1 VSPPLAKTQADGSRR
16 YENPRTGEVVPSVT
30 TVLRV
35 ISKPNIT
42 QWAARKAAQ
51 FAVLHMDEMEGLSTA
66 EKVDRIAGEHENISG
81 AARELGTAIH
91 ETIDSWQKG
100 AAAEDP
106 EGAGP
111 YLNRFIDWVL
121 DVQPSFIENECTLW
135 SRTHEYAGTADAI
148 AEIGGKVY
156 LLDFKTGKGVYAE
169 AGLQIS
175 ALAGCDFLIRPDGS
189 EEEIP
194 PLEELAAVQIRPRSC
209 KLIRIA
215 HREEN
220 FKAFLNARALVRWQ
234 EEIAPHILGGN

>member
-1 VSPPLAKTQADGSRR
+1 VSPPLAKTQPDGSRR
-16 YENPRTGEVVPSVT
+16 YVHPVTGEVVPSVT
-30 TVLRV
+30 TCLRV

-51 FAVLHMDEMEGLSTA
+51 FAVLHMDELEGLSSQ

-81 AARELGTAIH
+81 AARDLGTAIH

-148 AEIGGKVY
+148 AEINHKTY

-169 AGLQIS
+169 AALQVS
-175 ALAGCDFLIRPDGS
+175 ALAGADFIITPEG
-189 EEEIP
+189 EEKEIP
-194 PLEELAAVQIRPRSC
+194 ALDFLAAVHIRPRSC
-209 KLIRIA
+209 KLIPVSGQ
-215 HREEN
+215 EEN
-220 FKAFLNARALVRWQ
+220 MKAFLAARQILRWQ
-234 EEIAPHILGGN
+234 EEVAPHVLGG